1 MAQGEKKFS
10 HITVTSDEDD
20 DFVIQAGVPA
30 GSRSAAP
37 DEAQAACEDE
47 AAGEASAQGGEAGNE
62 AGREDDE
69 ADGVERADEAI
80 ADEEADGPLPDA
92 GRSASARSGKKKDA
106 YRETTMEDLEATPM
120 SLTQKVIIAL
130 ALLLVVVAVVY
141 YFLFLR

>member
-37 DEAQAACEDE
+37 DEAQAAREDE
-47 AAGEASAQGGEAGNE
+47 AAGEASAQGGEAGDE
-62 AGREDDE
+62 AGREDDAAAE

-80 ADEEADGPLPDA
+80 ADEEADGPFRMPAAAPLR
-92 GRSASARSGKKKDA
+92 GRERRRTPTARRRWRTWKP
-106 YRETTMEDLEATPM
+106 RPCP
-120 SLTQKVIIAL
+120 
-130 ALLLVVVAVVY
+130 
-141 YFLFLR
+141 